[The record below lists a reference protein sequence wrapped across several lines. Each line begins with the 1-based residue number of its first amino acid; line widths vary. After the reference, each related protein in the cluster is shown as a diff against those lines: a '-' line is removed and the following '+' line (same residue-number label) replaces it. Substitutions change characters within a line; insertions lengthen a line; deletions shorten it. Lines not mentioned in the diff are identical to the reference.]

1 MARLPCIR
9 IGWEST
15 RILSPNLHFP
25 LVRGPADAAAATPR
39 RADSYLVSRLTIGAF
54 QSLRSLRGPRGGYAG
69 DVGQVERTLHPGE
82 ELVWQE
88 TTRGE
93 RIGLIIRPPADKQR
107 WIVFFYGI
115 GMTVAETWPVRRWLG
130 SAGYGL
136 VCVEYAGFGVS
147 SGSPSEYGCYRSADA
162 AIKYLQRQASI
173 SLDKV
178 TLIGWSLGSAV
189 AIDLACRR
197 DIRAQVLL
205 SPMTSLLACAID
217 LARIGKT
224 SFAIGPFDALSRA
237 RSVDCPTL
245 IISGSEDA
253 LTRPWMADELTKA
266 MGGHGRLVSLSGVGH
281 NNMLRSGESLWN
293 VVKDFLNSTE

>member
-1 MARLPCIR
+1 LPR
-9 IGWEST
+9 
-15 RILSPNLHFP
+15 P
-25 LVRGPADAAAATPR
+25 
-39 RADSYLVSRLTIGAF
+39 
-54 QSLRSLRGPRGGYAG
+54 
-69 DVGQVERTLHPGE
+69 
-82 ELVWQE
+82 WQE

-93 RIGLIIRPPADKQR
+93 RIGLIIRPPADNQR

-115 GMTVAETWPVRRWLG
+115 GMTVAGTWPVRRWLG
-130 SAGYGL
+130 NAGYGV

-162 AIKYLQRQASI
+162 AITYLQRQASI
-173 SLDKV
+173 ALDQV

-189 AIDLACRR
+189 AIDLARRR
-197 DIRAQVLL
+197 DVRAQVLL
-205 SPMTSLLACAID
+205 SPMTSLVASAID

-253 LTRPWMADELTKA
+253 LTRPWMANELTKA
-266 MGGHGRLVSLSGVGH
+266 MGGHARLVSLPGVGH
-281 NNMLRSGESLWN
+281 NDMLRSGERLWN
-293 VVKDFLNSTE
+293 VVKDFLNSAANASG